1 MSAELKKARRL
12 HILIAFASIYTIW
25 GSTYLAI
32 RYADQ
37 SLPPFLMAGVRFL
50 ISGGILYALSRHR
63 GSPRPPRLH
72 WRNALIAGAFLL
84 VGGNGAVVWAEQT
97 VPSGLTALLV
107 SVLPFWL
114 VLIDWVRPNGNRP
127 RPMVIA
133 GLILGIVGIFVLVN
147 PTASNGNTAINL
159 VGAVVLI
166 FGSLSWALGSFYS
179 RDADLPASGI
189 MRTALEMIGGGAL
202 LLILSLAVGEP
213 QHFDVQRV
221 TSASWLGLAYLIT
234 FGLLIGFTSYIW
246 LLDKVSPALVGTYAF
261 VNPVVAVF
269 LGWAFAS
276 EPLSTRTL
284 VAAAI
289 VIGAVALITM
299 ARGGPPAEPDCS

>member
-1 MSAELKKARRL
+1 MTAQLKKARRL
-12 HILIAFASIYTIW
+12 HIVAAFASIYTIW

-32 RYADQ
+32 RYADE
-37 SLPPFLMAGVRFL
+37 SLPPFLMAGVRFI
-50 ISGGILYALSRHR
+50 ISGLILYALSRKR
-63 GSPRPPRLH
+63 GSPTPPVRH

-114 VLIDWVRPNGNRP
+114 VLIDWLRPGGHRP
-127 RPMVIA
+127 RPAVIA

-147 PTASNGNTAINL
+147 PTAARGHSAINL
-159 VGAVVLI
+159 AGAVVLM

-179 RDADLPASGI
+179 RDADLPASGF
-189 MRTALEMIGGGAL
+189 MRTALEMIGGGVL
-202 LLILSLAVGEP
+202 LLL
-213 QHFDVQRV
+213 
-221 TSASWLGLAYLIT
+221 LGLATRELDGFDIHRVSGASIAGLTYLIT
-234 FGLLIGFTSYIW
+234 FGSLLGFTSYIW

-261 VNPVVAVF
+261 VNPVVAVL
-269 LGWAFAS
+269 LGWAAAG
-276 EPLSTRTL
+276 EPLSARTL

-289 VIGAVALITM
+289 VIGAVALITT
-299 ARGGPPAEPDCS
+299 ARAVPGEIA